1 MGSDDVLLK
10 RTLTVFIFL
19 AVCTAVLWLSDCQ
32 LGALLFLAAANLL
45 VIMGLREFYLL
56 CRAKGRV
63 SLSYGVFCGAAYCTL
78 VFFSSPNPL
87 AAHPLS
93 PIAIPVSCVVLLF
106 LFFGWRIVTG
116 DYGSALF
123 DFASLTAGLVFVAWL
138 FSFIIRINYFDFP
151 ADSQGPWWV
160 LSLILIGGGADTF
173 AFLLGKAFGK
183 RKFSPRVSSNKT
195 LEGFI
200 GGTLCGIALGVMC
213 KFLFGLKINLGQAL
227 LLATVLSLTTH
238 CGDLAESLLKRDAG
252 IKDSG
257 RLPGVGGLLDMMD
270 GILFAAPLTYF
281 FMKLWLVP

>member
-1 MGSDDVLLK
+1 MLLK
-10 RTLTVFIFL
+10 RTLTVSIFL
-19 AVCTAVLWLSDCQ
+19 AVCTAVLWLSQCQ
-32 LGALLFLAAANLL
+32 LGALLFLVAANLL

-63 SLSYGVFCGAAYCTL
+63 SLSYGMLCGAAYCTL

-87 AAHPLS
+87 AARPIS
-93 PIAIPVSCVVLLF
+93 PIAIPVSCVALLF
-106 LFFGWRIVTG
+106 LFFGWKMVRG

-138 FSFIIRINYFDFP
+138 FSFVIRINYFPP
-151 ADSQGPWWV
+151 AGGQGPRWV
-160 LSLILIGGGADTF
+160 LSLVVIAGGADSF
-173 AFLLGKAFGK
+173 AFLFGRAFGK

-200 GGTLCGIALGVMC
+200 GGTLGGIALGVMC

-227 LLATVLSLTTH
+227 VLATVLSLITH
-238 CGDLAESLLKRDAG
+238 GGDLAESLLKRDAG

-257 RLPGVGGLLDMMD
+257 RLPGVGGLLDMLD